1 MNTPPSLSEPAGDR
15 RLMDSIYRR
24 QRHIYDLSR
33 KYYLLGRDRLLAD
46 LEPPAGSPVLEI
58 GCGTGRNLIAA
69 ANAYP
74 QARFFGLDISEEM
87 LKTARARLARY
98 RLSDAVDIAAADAVS
113 FEPTRLFGVPLF
125 SRIYFSYTL
134 SMIPPWERALAHAW
148 NQVAPGGRLLIVDF
162 GQSEALPRPFRA
174 LLWWWL
180 AKFHVTPRATLHKVL
195 AEIAR
200 HDGADSGVHAALW
213 RLCLVWRAHATC
225 CGRPT
230 TGTRWS
236 RNSSAVRRQVKLR
249 A

>member
-1 MNTPPSLSEPAGDR
+1 MTTPPSLSEPAGDR

-69 ANAYP
+69 ATAYP

-180 AKFHVTPRATLHKVL
+180 AKFHVTPRATLHRVL

-200 HDGADSGVHAALW
+200 QDGADLAFAPLYGGYAWYGVLTRPAAAA
-213 RLCLVWRAHATC
+213 RRPEPG
-225 CGRPT
+225 GRETAP
-230 TGTRWS
+230 RFAA
-236 RNSSAVRRQVKLR
+236 R
-249 A
+249 